1 MKKVLTI
8 LMLTL
13 SLATFSQNATKV
25 VIFDVFN
32 KEGNVRQSTLE
43 ELKTNLAQAI
53 SDSHGFEG
61 AEDDNVDATLQA
73 AGFAQHPRLSK
84 EQAEQVAGLAGTQY
98 GLMSEAS
105 IDNLGYLISTV
116 ILIDLKDYKI
126 LIKDT
131 SRMNINSEGIR
142 KGCETIA
149 KKIIA
154 KLPKPKEPIVE
165 NKTESKEEEIIITE
179 SMQPRQLT
187 SKEAEDVSRHL
198 NRADVCVEMGYI
210 DNAIKEYD
218 EILKIAPFWSNAY
231 MYLADA
237 YSLKNDEVSLAKA
250 RKNYKIFMRLTDD
263 QKLYNE
269 AKDKVSR
276 MEMMSELIAKEDEKV
291 ENLVGTWK
299 SDIYDE
305 YTGQPWFVIDI
316 SKTSIP
322 NKYQIILSP
331 KSMIYNNI
339 VNTKA
344 YSEIIDGKISWAYTF
359 QETYIPSQTKYNAAG
374 AAINLLFGS
383 GSIAS
388 TVGNVLVEAGRES
401 DVGYTNI
408 MDFDFLANA
417 NIQDVQDDY
426 YKTFSDKF
434 IEGSCQMRGE
444 HHQAG
449 RNSVDLDTVRE
460 CNFIKGDGCYPVFV
474 KVREFGGDYL
484 YGDIKLTDKNTI
496 ISYSPYISLN
506 EYESE
511 YKSYKAGFGVSGTF
525 LGISGGF
532 LLGGLAFNA
541 LGKMIGDP
549 PFTFG
554 KTFFI
559 INGVAAGASL
569 IGCIATRSHWKNYLK
584 KCYVIHNE
592 QVDENIRKFS
602 QRDQASVSVNV
613 GLTPMGVGV
622 SLSF

>member
-276 MEMMSELIAKEDEKV
+276 
-291 ENLVGTWK
+291 G
-299 SDIYDE
+299 
-305 YTGQPWFVIDI
+305 
-316 SKTSIP
+316 
-322 NKYQIILSP
+322 
-331 KSMIYNNI
+331 
-339 VNTKA
+339 
-344 YSEIIDGKISWAYTF
+344 
-359 QETYIPSQTKYNAAG
+359 
-374 AAINLLFGS
+374 
-383 GSIAS
+383 
-388 TVGNVLVEAGRES
+388 
-401 DVGYTNI
+401 
-408 MDFDFLANA
+408 
-417 NIQDVQDDY
+417 
-426 YKTFSDKF
+426 
-434 IEGSCQMRGE
+434 
-444 HHQAG
+444 
-449 RNSVDLDTVRE
+449 
-460 CNFIKGDGCYPVFV
+460 
-474 KVREFGGDYL
+474 
-484 YGDIKLTDKNTI
+484 
-496 ISYSPYISLN
+496 
-506 EYESE
+506 
-511 YKSYKAGFGVSGTF
+511 
-525 LGISGGF
+525 
-532 LLGGLAFNA
+532 
-541 LGKMIGDP
+541 
-549 PFTFG
+549 
-554 KTFFI
+554 
-559 INGVAAGASL
+559 
-569 IGCIATRSHWKNYLK
+569 
-584 KCYVIHNE
+584 
-592 QVDENIRKFS
+592 
-602 QRDQASVSVNV
+602 
-613 GLTPMGVGV
+613 
-622 SLSF
+622 